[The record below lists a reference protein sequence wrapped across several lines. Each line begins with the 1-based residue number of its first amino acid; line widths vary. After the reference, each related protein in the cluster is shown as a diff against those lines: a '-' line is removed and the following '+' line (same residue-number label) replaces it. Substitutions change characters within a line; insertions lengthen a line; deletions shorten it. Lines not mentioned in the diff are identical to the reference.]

1 MVVFVSLTA
10 LLAWPVG
17 GAVDWR
23 RALGGIDLLAAQVA
37 DPTWSRH
44 AASVAGLWIAM
55 WWSYF
60 AVGWGLAG
68 ATPGKWVAGLRVIDH
83 RGRAPI
89 GVVRALLRLIAYAVS
104 SLSIGAGHVMI
115 LLRADRLALHD
126 VLAGTRVVRAKDL
139 RAIPS
144 PHSASDPDPD
154 PAPHP
159 DRTQQPDSAE

>member
-1 MVVFVSLTA
+1 MATLADMVVFVALSA
-10 LLAWPVG
+10 LLAWPVS

-23 RALGGIDLLAAQVA
+23 HALGGIDLLAAQVA
-37 DPTWSRH
+37 DPAWSRH

-89 GVVRALLRLIAYAVS
+89 GVARALLRLVAYTVS
-104 SLSIGAGHVMI
+104 SLSLGAGHALV
-115 LLRADRLALHD
+115 LLRSDRRALHD
-126 VLAGTRVVRAKDL
+126 LLAGTRVVRARDL
-139 RAIPS
+139 TA
-144 PHSASDPDPD
+144 SASAETATGPDPD
-154 PAPHP
+154 
-159 DRTQQPDSAE
+159 DQQV